1 MIENNVIINFSS
13 LRDIRELSVLVDDVH
28 KVMGLSLLNREVVK
42 LKGKLQANDYSLV
55 INLPLFDVHERAI
68 RNVFRKREY
77 KITWSDFDNMED

>member
-28 KVMGLSLLNREVVK
+28 KVMGLSSLNREVVK
-42 LKGKLQANDYSLV
+42 LKGKPQANDYSLV

>member
-28 KVMGLSLLNREVVK
+28 KVMGLSLLDREVVK
-42 LKGKLQANDYSLV
+42 LKGKPQANDYSLV

>member
-42 LKGKLQANDYSLV
+42 LKGKPQANDYSLV

-68 RNVFRKREY
+68 RNVFRKGEY